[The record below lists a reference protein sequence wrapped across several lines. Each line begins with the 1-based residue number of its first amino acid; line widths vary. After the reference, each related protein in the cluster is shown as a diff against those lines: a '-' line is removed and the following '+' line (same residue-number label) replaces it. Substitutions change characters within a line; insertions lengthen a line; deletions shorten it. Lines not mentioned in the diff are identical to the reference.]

1 MSTDLSAVGGLTIRQ
16 RRDMG
21 LTLLNVRRVAKGLLD
36 SGEITRDMPR
46 EEIAAAVLAVLTSE
60 NPKAF
65 ADPGVDWDALLSFIE
80 RLLAILL
87 PFILGLI

>member
-16 RRDMG
+16 RREMG
-21 LTLLNVRRVAKGLLD
+21 LTLVNVRRVAKGLLD
-36 SGEITRDMPR
+36 SGEISRDTPR
-46 EEIAAAVLAVLTSE
+46 EEIAAAVLESLVSE

-80 RLLAILL
+80 RLLGILL